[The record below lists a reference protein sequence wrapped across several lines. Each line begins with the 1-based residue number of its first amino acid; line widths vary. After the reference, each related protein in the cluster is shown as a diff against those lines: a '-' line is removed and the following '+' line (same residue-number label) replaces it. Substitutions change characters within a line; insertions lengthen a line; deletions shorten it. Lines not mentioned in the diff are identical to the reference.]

1 MIREA
6 IGTVADGCSLTFE
19 QASAVM
25 NEIMNGDATPSQI
38 AALVVALRVKGET
51 VDEIAGL
58 ASVMREKA
66 IPVRTNLSVV
76 DTCGMGGDES
86 GSINISTAAA
96 LIAAGAGM
104 KVAKHGN
111 RAMSSRC
118 GSADVL
124 EALGVKIDLG
134 AEAVAECLERIG
146 LCFMLATVFHPSMR
160 FAAATRR
167 EIGIRTVF
175 NILGPLTNPARA
187 EFQVVGVPTMEL
199 SEKTARVLHSLGSKH
214 ALVVHGKDGM
224 DEISISSPTVVWEV
238 TPEGVLSRYEVSP
251 RDFGFEEARSEEIK
265 GGTAKDNAGIILR
278 ILSGE
283 RGAGRNIAVMNAAAA
298 MVVGRKSSDLVAGVR
313 LAEKVID
320 SGMALEKLNALVQLS
335 QSLDRDGGNGK
346 SRT

>member
-1 MIREA
+1 MIRDA
-6 IGTVADGCSLTFE
+6 IGMVADGCSLTFK

-25 NEIMNGDATPSQI
+25 SEIMNGDATPSQI

-58 ASVMREKA
+58 ASVMRDKA
-66 IPVRTNLSVV
+66 IPVRTALPVV
-76 DTCGMGGDES
+76 DTCGMGGDDF
-86 GSINISTAAA
+86 GSANISTVAA
-96 LIAAGAGM
+96 LIASGAGI

-111 RAMSSRC
+111 RAMSSCC

-187 EFQVVGVPTMEL
+187 EFQVVGVPTVEL
-199 SEKTARVLHSLGSKH
+199 SEKTARVLHILGSKH
-214 ALVVHGKDGM
+214 ALVVHGNDGM
-224 DEISISSPTVVWEV
+224 DEISMSSSTLVREV
-238 TPEGVLSRYEVSP
+238 TPEGVLSPYEVSP
-251 RDFGFEEARSEEIK
+251 NDFGFEEAGPEEIK
-265 GGTAKDNAGIILR
+265 GGTAKDNAEIIRR
-278 ILSGE
+278 ILGGE
-283 RGAGRNIAVMNAAAA
+283 RGAERNIAVMNAAAA
-298 MVVGRKSSDLVAGVR
+298 MVVGKKSLDLVAGAR
-313 LAEKVID
+313 LAEEVID

-335 QSLDRDGGNGK
+335 QSLERDGSSGE
-346 SRT
+346 